1 MVDSNNSHRVK
12 IIKTTPHQNDEYS
25 ATEIPADGH
34 QAHPL
39 KVYFVVWGWLFI
51 LSACS
56 YAIDFMGV
64 QGYLRW
70 TLILFFML
78 VKAGLIVAI
87 FMHIIWERLSL
98 TYAILLP
105 PMAVLVFVAIMAIES
120 NYTVLTRFIFFDGG

>member
-1 MVDSNNSHRVK
+1 MVDSNNSH
-12 IIKTTPHQNDEYS
+12 NDEYS
-25 ATEIPADGH
+25 ATEIPTDGH

-105 PMAVLVFVAIMAIES
+105 PMAVLFFVAIMAIEY

>member
-1 MVDSNNSHRVK
+1 MAESNSNHNN
-12 IIKTTPHQNDEYS
+12 QYS

-39 KVYFVVWGWLFI
+39 KVYFVVWGWLFV

-70 TLILFFML
+70 TLVLFFMF

-98 TYAILLP
+98 TYAVLLP
-105 PMAVLVFVAIMAIES
+105 PIAVLVFVAIMAIES